1 MAVLSVHVISG
12 LTEVR
17 LSDTGKTPLTV
28 LGSMLLRAI
37 ETAECYFRVI
47 ELVQGEASFSGSTKS
62 AFEHANKIG

>member
-1 MAVLSVHVISG
+1 MSSVA

-17 LSDTGKTPLTV
+17 LSDTKKTPLTV
-28 LGSMLLRAI
+28 LGSMLKLRAI

-47 ELVQGEASFSGSTKS
+47 ELVQGEASCPSSTKS